1 MFCKFENPIHSQ
13 IRNIYSK
20 FFVLKKQEFEPYRFS
35 LSQYLPNN
43 NLSKHSM
50 DLPVPESFQAVSV
63 DSENTVAK
71 IYGQKI
77 KRI

>member
-1 MFCKFENPIHSQ
+1 
-13 IRNIYSK
+13 
-20 FFVLKKQEFEPYRFS
+20 
-35 LSQYLPNN
+35 
-43 NLSKHSM
+43 M